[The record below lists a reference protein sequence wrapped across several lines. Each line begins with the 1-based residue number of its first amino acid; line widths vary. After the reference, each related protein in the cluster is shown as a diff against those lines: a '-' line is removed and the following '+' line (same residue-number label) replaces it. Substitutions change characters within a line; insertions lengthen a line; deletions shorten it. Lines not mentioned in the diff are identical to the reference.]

1 MNKLKRFLSENT
13 NSKSKHIIFI
23 KINKNLIKEKI
34 FLNKSNDF
42 KSKLIYRFFFNNLNF
57 RENNS
62 KSEASQFNGV
72 KKFDQIF
79 ILSEEKNYK
88 RYYLKK
94 YLMNLKKYAKNG
106 ASVMICMSNKQNI
119 FNIYR
124 YNKNIKKENLT
135 ISKSLLLYDYL
146 YFTNFNSLKI
156 FNYLD
161 NVLIFNRFFFL
172 ANNII
177 VKFKYVS
184 EFKFK
189 N

>member
-1 MNKLKRFLSENT
+1 MNKLKRFLSDNK

-23 KINKNLIKEKI
+23 KINKKLIKEKI
-34 FLNKSNDF
+34 FLNKSDDF
-42 KSKLIYRFFFNNLNF
+42 KSKLIYRFFFNNLSF

-124 YNKNIKKENLT
+124 YNKNIKRK
-135 ISKSLLLYDYL
+135 SHYFKSLLLYDYL
-146 YFTNFNSLKI
+146 YFTNFNSLK
-156 FNYLD
+156 F
-161 NVLIFNRFFFL
+161 LIILIMF
-172 ANNII
+172 
-177 VKFKYVS
+177 
-184 EFKFK
+184 
-189 N
+189 